1 MAYEPTLLCGSAA
14 SVLVTADRKA
24 GAAVVRVLLEY
35 STTTSP
41 ASRPN
46 ACVARVASC
55 WLWLFGASNPPAVCT
70 VAKMLVPHTPPSTAT
85 SRAITRISRRRR

>member
-1 MAYEPTLLCGSAA
+1 MLRGSAA
-14 SVLVTADRKA
+14 RVPVTADRKA
-24 GAAVVRVLLEY
+24 GDAVVRVLLEY

-46 ACVARVASC
+46 AEVARSASC

-70 VAKMLVPHTPPSTAT
+70 LAKMVVPHTPPTTAT
-85 SRAITRISRRRR
+85 SSAITRMSRRRR